1 LTRSGLSV
9 AILIAFLL
17 FAAVMAV
24 ASGWYGYRVWTE
36 LAPGSWRT
44 PTTILAHDGETF
56 LEVYGAEWRQTD
68 PIVLEELP
76 EHIPAAFLAAEDVRF
91 RSHPGLDPIGLGRA
105 ALANVREGGV
115 TQGGSTITQ
124 QLAKTR
130 FLTTERT
137 FSRKASEAL
146 YAILIELRLSK
157 DEILEAYL
165 NDVYLGHRKGSTV
178 VGLDEASEVYFGKKA
193 ADLSVAE
200 VALLAGMIRA
210 PNRDNP
216 EENPDVAKTRR
227 DAVIA
232 TMLDREWIDQEAHDE
247 AVDAP
252 VRFRRGS
259 VPTRPHPWYLA
270 ALRTELAAKIGA
282 RRMGSGGLKIHTA
295 VDPAMQA
302 AAEEA
307 VRSGVNRLR
316 NRRRWLRRSEDPLQA
331 ALLSI
336 DPATGGVRA
345 LVGGVDYST
354 SQYDRTR
361 RMKRQPGSAIKP
373 FAYAAALASGE
384 ITAASILVDQPVE
397 IELSRNDIWR
407 PHNYDEQF
415 RGEVTVREAFE
426 KSLNVPLVRL
436 VGDMGPRAVRN
447 VLSDVRAGDDFSKTP
462 AIALGVDEVGMSDL
476 LGAYSVFPNLGF
488 RVEPH
493 LVESVETAGGRT
505 IYRHRAKP
513 RRVLD
518 PAVAYVVHSLMRGVV
533 ERGTAA
539 SLSRQ
544 GLGYVAGKTGTTNDY
559 RDAWFVGYT
568 PDLLTASWVGFD
580 DGTPLRISSAEAAL
594 PIWSAFMRRAPHQKA
609 TIDPPEGVTLVDIGR
624 ASGGLWAPGCG
635 ERFREAFLT
644 GSEPTEPCRPR
655 PAAPVYAA
663 FEEPAVISAEKFR
676 EWMEGSPGVAPV
688 EIVIDPGSGE
698 FDPNPDVLD
707 EGERR
712 EIDRQLEDA
721 LRQPAPPPDQPAPG
735 TVAPP
740 IDPIEPPAIERP
752 APPLEE
758 VRPPDPGRE
767 NRKGPPGGVPPGQ
780 RRQEDRKGR
789 PDPPDPGA

>member
-1 LTRSGLSV
+1 MTRSRFAV
-9 AILIAFLL
+9 AILIGFLL
-17 FAAVMAV
+17 VAGLIAV

-44 PTTILAHDGETF
+44 PTTILAHDGEVF
-56 LEVYGAEWRQTD
+56 MEVYGVEWRQTD

-76 EHIPAAFLAAEDVRF
+76 EHIPNAFLAAEDVRF
-91 RSHPGLDPIGLGRA
+91 RSHLGIDPLGVARA
-105 ALANVREGGV
+105 ALANVRKGGV
-115 TQGGSTITQ
+115 AQGGSTVTQ

-146 YAILIELRLSK
+146 YALLIELRLSK
-157 DEILEAYL
+157 DDILEAYL
-165 NDVYLGHRKGSTV
+165 NDVYLGHRKGTTV
-178 VGLDEASEVYFGKKA
+178 VGLDEAAQVYFGKGA
-193 ADLSVAE
+193 ADLTVAE

-232 TMLDREWIDQEAHDE
+232 TMLDREWIDQAAHDE
-247 AVDAP
+247 AIEAP

-259 VPTRPHPWYLA
+259 LPTRPHPWYLA
-270 ALRTELAAKIGA
+270 ALRTELGQTIGS

-295 VDPAMQA
+295 VDPVMQA

-307 VRSGVNRLR
+307 VKSGVERLR
-316 NRRRWLRRSEDPLQA
+316 SRRRWLRSGEEPLQA

-336 DPATGGVRA
+336 EPASGGVRA
-345 LVGGVDYST
+345 LVGGADYAQ

-373 FAYAAALASGE
+373 FAYAAALAGGK
-384 ITAASILVDQPVE
+384 ITAATILVDQPIE
-397 IELSRNDIWR
+397 IELSRNDIWK
-407 PHNYDEQF
+407 PHNYDEEF

-436 VGDMGPRAVRN
+436 VDDMGPRAVRN
-447 VLSDVRAGDDFSKTP
+447 VLSDARVGEDFSDTP

-476 LGAYSVFPNLGF
+476 LGAYSAFPNLGF

-493 LVESVETAGGRT
+493 LVESVETSSGRS

-513 RRVLD
+513 RKVIE
-518 PAVAYVVHSLMRGVV
+518 PAVAYLIHSLMRGVV
-533 ERGTAA
+533 QRGTAA
-539 SLSRQ
+539 SLGRQ

-594 PIWSAFMRRAPHQKA
+594 PIWSSYMSRAPHEKA
-609 TIDPPEGVTLVDIGR
+609 TIDPPEGVALVDIGR
-624 ASGGLWAPGCG
+624 ATGGLWAPGCG

-655 PAAPVYAA
+655 AVEPPMYAE

-676 EWMEGSPGVAPV
+676 EWMQGAPGVEPI
-688 EIVIDPGSGE
+688 EIVIEPGSGTL
-698 FDPNPDVLD
+698 DDDPDVLD
-707 EGERR
+707 ERERR

-721 LRQPAPPPDQPAPG
+721 LRQPTPEPSPAPG
-735 TVAPP
+735 TGTPPVATPPVEPSP
-740 IDPIEPPAIERP
+740 IDPPPPAQP
-752 APPLEE
+752 VEE
-758 VRPPDPGRE
+758 IRPPDRAKG
-767 NRKGPPGGVPPGQ
+767 KGPPRVPPG
-780 RRQEDRKGR
+780 RPPGDERGR
-789 PDPPDPGA
+789 PERPDDGR